1 MYQNILDNY
10 EESYDISRNTL
21 SSLERVN
28 AETAMQISK
37 SNSMINHINDTQ
49 SEIELF
55 LSQNNLSG
63 I

>member
-1 MYQNILDNY
+1 M
-10 EESYDISRNTL
+10 SYLEFTVLIYLIISY
-21 SSLERVN
+21 SLERVN